1 MASPDPPT
9 AADTRSWLAPRET
22 KYGRRHAVSS
32 GHYLASAAAAAILS
46 AGGNAIDA
54 GCCAGMAL
62 AVLHA
67 DEVNFAGVAPIMIR
81 TAEGETVT
89 IDGLGVWPAGLPA
102 DLFMREH
109 DGEIPKGLLRTVVPA
124 APDAWIT
131 ALREYG
137 TMSFGQVADAA
148 RRIAA
153 EGFAV
158 FPLLADGIAMRAR
171 GYARWESN
179 AAIYL
184 PGGRPPRVGERF
196 LQHDLART
204 ISIMIEAETA
214 AAGGSGL
221 GSGSGSGSGLGSMS
235 TAGRA
240 SGRGRV
246 AGLEAARAAFYDGP
260 ISRRIVEYHA
270 RHGGYLTAEDMAVFR
285 CRIEAP
291 TSTLWRG
298 LEVLTCGPWCQ
309 GPTLAQTLLILEA
322 GRVADLDYNSV
333 EYVHL
338 VVEALKG
345 AFSDREHLYGDPRFS
360 DVPMDRLLSA
370 EHAAARAAQIDRGR
384 AAEGLPPPLF
394 GTAQPL
400 PPASDGASPTHI
412 GEAGTSYVCVVDQWG
427 NAFSA
432 TPSDGASTSPVI
444 PGTGVVPSLRGL
456 QSRPD
461 PAHPAGVA
469 PGKRPRLTP
478 NPAIV
483 LRADGSV
490 MPFGCPGGDM
500 QIQAMLQVLLN
511 VEQFGMDLQ
520 QAINA
525 PRFSTW
531 SFPNSFA
538 PFEYLP
544 DRLLVEDRFDRATL
558 DGLSALGHTVNL
570 WPPFTRDAA
579 AVEAIIANASTG
591 FLEAGADPRQ
601 PAEAIVL

>member
-1 MASPDPPT
+1 VTSGA
-9 AADTRSWLAPRET
+9 REWLVPRLT
-22 KYGRRHAVSS
+22 TFGPRHAVAS
-32 GHYLASAAAAAILS
+32 GHYLASSAAAAILEM
-46 AGGNAIDA
+46 GGNAIDA

-81 TAEGETVT
+81 TADGEAIT
-89 IDGLGVWPAGLPA
+89 IDGLGVWPAGIPA

-109 DGEIPKGLLRTVVPA
+109 DATIPTGLLRTVVPA

-131 ALREYG
+131 ALRDYG
-137 TMSFGQVADAA
+137 TMSFATVAAA
-148 RRIAA
+148 ATRLAA
-153 EGFAV
+153 DGFAV
-158 FPLLADGIAMRAR
+158 FPLLAEGIAMRAR
-171 GYARWESN
+171 GYARWPAN

-196 LQHDLART
+196 VQTDLAHT
-204 ISIMIEAETA
+204 LTVMADAEA
-214 AAGGSGL
+214 AAGGDRS
-221 GSGSGSGSGLGSMS
+221 
-235 TAGRA
+235 
-240 SGRGRV
+240 

-260 ISRRIVEYHA
+260 ISELIVAYHET
-270 RHGGYLTAEDMAVFR
+270 HGGYLTREDLASFR
-285 CRIEAP
+285 CRTEPAVA
-291 TSTLWRG
+291 TLWRG
-298 LEVLTCGPWCQ
+298 LEILTCGPWCQ
-309 GPTLAQTLLILEA
+309 GPALAQALLILEA
-322 GRVADLDYNSV
+322 AGLDGLEHNGAD
-333 EYVHL
+333 YVHL
-338 VVEALKG
+338 IVEALKG
-345 AFSDREHLYGDPRFS
+345 VFSDREHHYGDPAFV
-360 DVPMDRLLSA
+360 DVPLERLLSA
-370 EHAAARAAQIDRGR
+370 EHAAARAQLINRER
-384 AAEGLPPPLF
+384 AADGLPPPLF
-394 GTAQPL
+394 GEAQAL
-400 PPASDGASPTHI
+400 PRASAKAEPSHI
-412 GEAGTSYVCVVDQWG
+412 GEGGTSYVCVVDRWG

-483 LRADGSV
+483 VRPDGSV

-500 QIQAMLQVLLN
+500 QVQAMLQVLLN
-511 VEQFGMDLQ
+511 SEHFGMDLQ

-538 PFEYLP
+538 PFEYLA
-544 DRLLVEDRFDRATL
+544 DRLVLEDRFDAEVVE
-558 DGLSALGHTVNL
+558 ALGRRGHAVSK

-579 AVEAIIANASTG
+579 AVEAVLRNLQTG
-591 FLEAGADPRQ
+591 FVEAASDPRQ
-601 PAEAIVL
+601 PASAIVG